1 LHGKYE
7 NNLDFKGVTLMAT
20 LHRVQQKRVKRNLV
34 SRDKKRAKNRKMN
47 QDFIIMKA
55 LKQFKRVEINSAT
68 DMEKFVD
75 HLDPNEY
82 GKTWGISDE
91 NSELKEKMD
100 RIVADELQRRAE
112 EEIVQTTD
120 GGKLKIAPK
129 QKDTI
134 L

>member
-1 LHGKYE
+1 
-7 NNLDFKGVTLMAT
+7 MAT
-20 LHRVQQKRVKRNLV
+20 PHKVLKKRVKRNLV
-34 SRDKKRAKNRKMN
+34 STEKKRAKNRKMN

-55 LKQFKRVEINSAT
+55 LKQFKKVEINSTT
-68 DMEKFVD
+68 DMENFLD

-82 GKTWGISDE
+82 GKTWGISDD
-91 NSELKEKMD
+91 SPELKEKMN
-100 RIVADELQRRAE
+100 RIVADELRRRAE

>member
-1 LHGKYE
+1 
-7 NNLDFKGVTLMAT
+7 MAT

-55 LKQFKRVEINSAT
+55 LKQFKKVEINNAT
-68 DMEKFVD
+68 DLEKFVD

-91 NSELKEKMD
+91 NTELKEKMD

-120 GGKLKIAPK
+120 GGKLKIAPST
-129 QKDTI
+129 KDTI

>member
-1 LHGKYE
+1 
-7 NNLDFKGVTLMAT
+7 MAT

-55 LKQFKRVEINSAT
+55 LKQFKKVEINSTT
-68 DMEKFVD
+68 DMEKFLD

-91 NSELKEKMD
+91 SPELKEKMD
-100 RIVADELQRRAE
+100 KIVADELQRRAE
-112 EEIVQTTD
+112 EGIIQATD
-120 GGKLKIAPK
+120 GGKLKIAPAT
-129 QKDTI
+129 KDTI

>member
-1 LHGKYE
+1 
-7 NNLDFKGVTLMAT
+7 MAT
-20 LHRVQQKRVKRNLV
+20 PHNVQKKRARRNLV
-34 SRDKKRAKNRKMN
+34 TKNKKRAKNIKKN
-47 QDFIIMKA
+47 QDFLIMNA
-55 LKQFKRVEINSAT
+55 LKRFKKVNINSAT

-82 GKTWGISDE
+82 GKTWGISEE

-112 EEIVQTTD
+112 EEIEQTTD

-129 QKDTI
+129 QKDAI

>member
-1 LHGKYE
+1 
-7 NNLDFKGVTLMAT
+7 MAT
-20 LHRVQQKRVKRNLV
+20 LHRVQKKRVKRNLV

-47 QDFIIMKA
+47 ADFIIMKA
-55 LKQFKRVEINSAT
+55 LKQFKKVEINNAT

-91 NSELKEKMD
+91 NTELKEKMD
-100 RIVADELQRRAE
+100 KIVADELQRRAE
-112 EEIVQTTD
+112 EEIVQATD
-120 GGKLKIAPK
+120 GGKLKIAPST
-129 QKDTI
+129 KDTI

>member
-1 LHGKYE
+1 MHGKYE
-7 NNLDFKGVTLMAT
+7 NNLDFKGVILMAT
-20 LHRVQQKRVKRNLV
+20 PHNVQKKRARRNLV
-34 SRDKKRAKNRKMN
+34 TKNKKRAKNIKKN
-47 QDFIIMKA
+47 QDFLIMNA
-55 LKQFKRVEINSAT
+55 LKRFKKVNINSAT

-82 GKTWGISDE
+82 GKTWGISEE